1 MAKKTFADR
10 MQQKAVNPTLQ
21 FISQPAKEP
30 QNEPQTAEELR
41 PDGNSFSSSGTHQ
54 RAPQMHR
61 ATLDEET
68 KSRRLQLLLTPTLY
82 EAVKERAAAERLSV
96 NELINSILR
105 DAMS

>member
-10 MQQKAVNPTLQ
+10 IKAVNPTLQ
-21 FISQPAKEP
+21 FISQPTTEP
-30 QNEPQTAEELR
+30 QNEPQEAEELR
-41 PDGNSFSSSGTHQ
+41 PERRSSSSSGTHQ
-54 RAPQMHR
+54 RAPQTHR